1 MGQAKQ
7 KKIYSQK
14 VNQSVWNLL
23 ALFGLIE
30 EQFDVIAGSSKSN
43 LSQDDINTL
52 IAAKNLLNKLKN
64 RIYYD
69 EKTNVPYIQLCGD
82 STKKDFDY
90 FYSQLQSKLDE
101 LNGDS

>member
-1 MGQAKQ
+1 MGAAKA
-7 KKIYSQK
+7 KKIYNQK

-69 EKTNVPYIQLCGD
+69 EKTNVPYIQLC
-82 STKKDFDY
+82 SEATRKDFSY
-90 FYSQLQSKLDE
+90 FYQELQKRIDE
-101 LNGDS
+101 LNE

>member
-1 MGQAKQ
+1 MGAAKA
-7 KKIYSQK
+7 KKIYNQK

-30 EQFDVIAGSSKSN
+30 EQFDVIKGSSTNN

-52 IAAKNLLNKLKN
+52 IAAKNLLNKLKY

-69 EKTNVPYIQLCGD
+69 EKTNVPYIQLCSD